1 MRFRIIICAS
11 FCLLAL
17 STTETVVAAS
27 PRTEAQTQS
36 PSALRRAERLRLR
49 LLRRAAVERRLQE
62 RLDARSGTRRQPTA
76 SSSNPL
82 TDRVLVLVNDARK
95 DEGLPPLA
103 THPALEKTAQAHAE
117 DMAARGYFS
126 HDDLEGR
133 SSAER
138 ILAGGYEKPTCN
150 CSWVYGTGENLAH
163 GQEAAADAVRDWL
176 ASPGHRENILKPE
189 FDDTGI
195 GFFDG
200 YWVQHFGVSNV
211 LP

>member
-1 MRFRIIICAS
+1 MHTRVIAS
-11 FCLLAL
+11 LAFCVFAL
-17 STTETVVAAS
+17 SATETVAAAS
-27 PRTEAQTQS
+27 PRVEAQTQT
-36 PSALRRAERLRLR
+36 PSVLRRAERLRLR
-49 LLRRAAVERRLQE
+49 LLRRAAVERRLHE
-62 RLDARSGTRRQPTA
+62 RIDARSRTERLPADTA
-76 SSSNPL
+76 ARAR
-82 TDRVLVLVNDARK
+82 TDRVFVLVNDARK

-103 THPALEKTAQAHAE
+103 IHTTLERTAQAHAE

-138 ILAGGYEKPTCN
+138 IQAGGYTKPTCN

-176 ASPGHRENILKPE
+176 ASPGHRDNIMSPD
-189 FDDTGI
+189 FDETGV
-195 GFFDG
+195 GYFDG